1 MRLEVSVD
9 SILSAPPWG
18 DIVFSAVDSEGRRRR
33 CVTACGMLFRHP
45 QPGEVWVLK
54 GALTIHTRYGE
65 QFLAEEGVLK
75 TPSTA
80 LIARYLSTHSAFRGT
95 GVGTVAAHRLVERF
109 GAELPR
115 LLNDRIETTVAEF
128 VGAERGFALKEAWQG
143 LFGEQAL
150 LNWMLERGLDLRWA
164 DKLRRIYGERARE
177 EVERNPYILIA
188 LSNWHEVD
196 RLAHE
201 NFGVGAEDSRRMVA
215 AAECSVYELLDTTG
229 STLFG
234 RETVI
239 EQTASK
245 LNGVLAIKAVD
256 EAVVRRVLF
265 ERDGGLQAVGPAL
278 MEDAVGRWFKR
289 LRERPASWPL
299 LLPPEAFAAT
309 LTALAHRH
317 GIQLNA
323 EQRQVVRLGLIEPF
337 SLVCGGA
344 GVGKTTA
351 LRALTE
357 CLQIAHYEACFVAV
371 AGRAARRIAETIGPE
386 METIFPCRTIA
397 SFLAS
402 KEKAASG
409 RDFLLVI
416 DEASMLDLSTFYRI
430 SKALTRAA
438 TRLLLIGD
446 PAQLPPIGA
455 GLVFHR
461 LVQESFGP
469 QIELKQVWR
478 QSEDTGIPAVARAV
492 RQGVVPKLAEQLLPE
507 GVCFIESEEPLRDCL
522 RLRTEML
529 SAGGEVIVLTV
540 HRKSARA
547 INTALHPGRAF
558 SPDDPVMFTIN
569 DTEVGLSNGSL
580 GRISEVSGD
589 AVHVKWDD
597 GREIPIAGWRML
609 YLHLAYAVTVHKL
622 QGSQTE
628 QAIVLVEP
636 SRLLDRALVY
646 TAITRARLRAV
657 LIGRQSQFEAAV
669 RGEPRALLRRVGLNL
684 NLHVATSS
692 HL

>member
-1 MRLEVSVD
+1 LNV
-9 SILSAPPWG
+9 
-18 DIVFSAVDSEGRRRR
+18 EG
-33 CVTACGMLFRHP
+33 
-45 QPGEVWVLK
+45 
-54 GALTIHTRYGE
+54 
-65 QFLAEEGVLK
+65 GVLK
-75 TPSTA
+75 TPSSA
-80 LIARYLSTHSAFRGT
+80 LIARYLATHSAFRGT
-95 GVGTVAAHRLVERF
+95 GVGAVAAHRLVEEF
-109 GAELPR
+109 GAALPR
-115 LLNDRIETTVAEF
+115 LLNDRLETKLAEF
-128 VGAERGFALKEAWQG
+128 LGHERACALKEAWQG

-164 DKLRRIYGERARE
+164 DKLQRVYRERARD

-188 LSNWHEVD
+188 LANWREVD

-201 NFGVGAEDSRRMVA
+201 NFGIQADDPRRAVA
-215 AAECSVYELLDTTG
+215 AAECSVYELLDSRG
-229 STLFG
+229 STLFD
-234 RETVI
+234 RETVV
-239 EQTASK
+239 EHTASK
-245 LNGVLAIKAVD
+245 LRGERVLAITAVE
-256 EAVVRRVLF
+256 EAVGQRVLI

-278 MEDAVGRWFKR
+278 MEEAVVRWFER
-289 LRERPASWPL
+289 LRQRPTSWPL
-299 LLPPEAFAAT
+299 LVPREVFAAT
-309 LTALAHRH
+309 LSALEHRH
-317 GIQLNA
+317 GIQLND
-323 EQRQVVRLGLIEPF
+323 EQREVVRLGLIEPI
-337 SLVCGGA
+337 SVVCGGA

-351 LRALTE
+351 LRALAE
-357 CLQIAHYEACFVAV
+357 CLQIAQCRACFVAV
-371 AGRAARRIAETIGPE
+371 AGRAARRIAAAIGPE
-386 METIFPCRTIA
+386 MENLFPCRTIA

-402 KEKAASG
+402 YENGALG
-409 RDFLLVI
+409 GEFLLVI
-416 DEASMLDLSTFYRI
+416 DEASMVDLAAFYRL
-430 SKALTRAA
+430 SKVLPHAA
-438 TRLLLIGD
+438 RLLLVGD

-461 LVQESFGP
+461 LVQESYGP

-478 QSEDTGIPAVARAV
+478 QSEDTGIPAVARAI
-492 RQGVVPKLAEQLLPE
+492 RQGVVPKLAEHVLPE
-507 GVCFIESEEPLRDCL
+507 GVCFIESEGPLRDCL

-558 SPDDPVMFTIN
+558 SPGDPVMFTIN

-580 GRISEVSGD
+580 GRISEVSAD
-589 AVHVKWDD
+589 AVHVNWDD
-597 GREIPIAGWRML
+597 GREITIAGWRML

-636 SRLLDRALVY
+636 SRLLDRALLY

-657 LIGRQSQFEAAV
+657 LIGRQSQLEAAV

-684 NLHVATSS
+684 NLHAAMSS